1 MIVKG
6 ESEIFFMMT
15 VGDRLR
21 MLRGGLSQAKF
32 AAQIGVSSRS
42 LYRYETDEAMPTD
55 VFAKVCDLTG
65 ARADW
70 LLFGTGPMKRIDEP
84 AEADRVANGPGI
96 RYLKAD
102 DQVEVPILAEVPAGR
117 PLASTDQEAPTGI
130 GMEGYV
136 LVPDPKDENAF
147 ALKVRGDSMAPVLMP
162 GDIIVVSPRRKE
174 DLRYPIAVVKLR
186 GEDVAVKYL
195 KLRPPLAV
203 LESANAAYPPV
214 EVPLAEIE
222 IVGRVCGWQRAI
234 RE

>member
-1 MIVKG
+1 MSRGCVITDEKNFLG
-6 ESEIFFMMT
+6 KRIAS
-15 VGDRLR
+15 
-21 MLRGGLSQAKF
+21 LRGDTSRTQF
-32 AAQIGVSSRS
+32 AALIGVSTAT
-42 LYRYETDEAMPTD
+42 LFRYEQGQTTVPAD
-55 VFAKVCDLTG
+55 VLVSICQATG
-65 ARADW
+65 VRADW